1 MWGDGEDSLNFFK
14 ELTIQKRIDDPWYAD
29 VMEEC
34 RYGRLSEESYN
45 FLVGLPTE
53 HTGSWRADGTV
64 QCGREECAA
73 LPEKWKRM
81 ADQEVNWPAM
91 QEMECSLCKA
101 ERDRRNRVMAGE
113 DPRVRKEPYLSAP
126 FIHKNNEPKY
136 HAMLLRAHEQA
147 KMQRKHVLW
156 FAAVDTPENPA

>member
-45 FLVGLPTE
+45 FFVGLPTE
-53 HTGSWRADGTV
+53 HTGSWRGDGTV

-91 QEMECSLCKA
+91 QVMECSLCKA
-101 ERDRRNRVMAGE
+101 ERDRRNRVMAGD
-113 DPRVRKEPYLSAP
+113 DPRVRREPYLSGP
-126 FIHKNNEPKY
+126 FILKKQ
-136 HAMLLRAHEQA
+136 RAQVS
-147 KMQRKHVLW
+147 RHV
-156 FAAVDTPENPA
+156 AEGA